1 VGLSLGQEILIQM
14 ANIALENGSP
24 TCAGLRDSDLPT
36 LVQYGH
42 YLQLQAPPNATFRT
56 VQEALMNAT
65 NDALDNC
72 SSLEDYLGFNATVR
86 LSKYPKTMEEISS
99 SDKWIDP
106 IYSMV
111 LQGVDTLGLLGIE
124 GLHVPHEALDYVAS
138 FWAYLFDYPFPRA
151 DEYPDGIHDPAFEQN
166 SYIVTHLAYVVT
178 GYQRYELTPNDAPWL
193 FKYLRENFY
202 PAVES
207 GHLDLYAEFLDNFR
221 QYGCTS
227 LDDQQT
233 LDGTLV
239 LLERYQQAK
248 GRWMDYRDPD
258 DDAKL
263 GTYDI
268 MHKAW
273 TAYVGLHQRVIE
285 TPPPGI
291 SYLQEA
297 RQAVAMALRKVEAR
311 HQATEP
317 VSNPGVSAKNFGF
330 LAVMP

>member
-1 VGLSLGQEILIQM
+1 MGE
-14 ANIALENGSP
+14 LE
-24 TCAGLRDSDLPT
+24 
-36 LVQYGH
+36 
-42 YLQLQAPPNATFRT
+42 
-56 VQEALMNAT
+56 
-65 NDALDNC
+65 
-72 SSLEDYLGFNATVR
+72 
-86 LSKYPKTMEEISS
+86 
-99 SDKWIDP
+99 
-106 IYSMV
+106 
-111 LQGVDTLGLLGIE
+111 
-124 GLHVPHEALDYVAS
+124 
-138 FWAYLFDYPFPRA
+138 
-151 DEYPDGIHDPAFEQN
+151 
-166 SYIVTHLAYVVT
+166 
-178 GYQRYELTPNDAPWL
+178 PNDAPWL

-202 PAVES
+202 SAVES

-233 LDGTLV
+233 VDGTLV
-239 LLERYQQAK
+239 LLEGFHQAK

-273 TAYVGLHQRVIE
+273 TAYVGLHQRMIE

-311 HQATEP
+311 HQATEAA
-317 VSNPGVSAKNFGF
+317 SNPRVSAKNFGF
-330 LAVMP
+330 LAAKPCFVNAHLLILDRVLW